1 MWLTD
6 GSSLPDVY
14 RTMDMLQRLQDGKD
28 TYEPLKDYCEFFFT
42 HLEDVHD
49 EDILL
54 LTFVR
59 HG

>member
-1 MWLTD
+1 
-6 GSSLPDVY
+6 
-14 RTMDMLQRLQDGKD
+14 MDMLQRLQDGKD